1 GTQGSARRSA
11 VHRGQ
16 PARVGHGRRRA
27 RSHGRYRD
35 RGRWQSQRR
44 GDGLRAL
51 GGRKPG
57 IAHRRQ
63 RAGSAPDGRGRRH
76 LHRQGDDGQAGHRS
90 PKATRT
96 RAPTAAG
103 SSSGSRT
110 GKTERAKGGPGP
122 AKGGAYSAE
131 GGPGPTE
138 RQAPLRSFTSPPCGE
153 VGGEAAGR
161 GRRIFHLP
169 ARRGG
174 RRRSRRVGANAYPL
188 RAAAAFFFATLAGIF
203 RVTSSARL
211 MSAAGAFTRQFPGT
225 TTYPPILCPATG
237 SKSLP
242 PCFLTAS
249 ISAGGSRR
257 TSSSP

>member
-1 GTQGSARRSA
+1 
-11 VHRGQ
+11 
-16 PARVGHGRRRA
+16 
-27 RSHGRYRD
+27 
-35 RGRWQSQRR
+35 RGRWQGQRR

-63 RAGSAPDGRGRRH
+63 RAGGAPDGRGRRH
-76 LHRQGDDGQAGHRS
+76 LHRQGDNGQAGHRT

-110 GKTERAKGGPGP
+110 GKTDRAKGGPGP
-122 AKGGAYSAE
+122 AKGGAHSAE

-138 RQAPLRSFTSPPCGE
+138 RQAPLRADKSPPPHSW
-153 VGGEAAGR
+153 GGGPK
-161 GRRIFHLP
+161 GRRGCALEFHLP

-174 RRRSRRVGANAYPL
+174 RRRSRRVGANAYPFP
-188 RAAAAFFFATLAGIF
+188 AAAAFFLAGIL

-211 MSAAGAFTRQFPGT
+211 MSAIGAFTRQFPGT

-237 SKSLP
+237 SKSRP

-249 ISAGGSRR
+249 ISAG
-257 TSSSP
+257 